1 MNRQTVFVDIGYK
14 FAINNNASTYEN
26 DASQNFSFRDYLQK
40 DNPLVTE
47 ELDNRAWKNR
57 FIGFIGE
64 AKQSIID
71 DKLITKQ
78 CPRLD
83 VSTVSSTLIKKFD
96 ENYNT
101 KLRTLQFS
109 RYLSTNNQLTSLE
122 IEDTAITNLD
132 LSISSLKKSKNN

>member
-71 DKLITKQ
+71 DKLITK
-78 CPRLD
+78 
-83 VSTVSSTLIKKFD
+83 
-96 ENYNT
+96 
-101 KLRTLQFS
+101 
-109 RYLSTNNQLTSLE
+109 
-122 IEDTAITNLD
+122 
-132 LSISSLKKSKNN
+132 